1 MRYPEFIKQGDRI
14 GFIAPSF
21 GCGSIEPYFSRFK
34 SALKYF
40 EEKGYRT
47 VTGPNVY
54 KSDGI
59 GKSTAAAACGNEI
72 NDFFTNDKSDCIIS
86 VGGGETMCEDLGY
99 VDFDAIRKAGPKWF
113 LGYSDNT
120 NLTFT
125 LPTLCDTAAIYGP
138 CASSFGM
145 QPVHEY
151 LNDTF
156 KLLSGEKLKF
166 SNYPAWEL
174 EGKATEEAPLA
185 TVNATEPYSQKLYT
199 DGKLYSDAAC
209 PKCNISGRMIGGCL
223 DLLVCLCGTKFDK
236 VKDFIERYKDDGILW
251 FIEACDLNPLSIFR
265 AVWQLEN
272 AGWFKYTKG
281 FIFGR
286 PRLFNESVMGLD
298 NYDAVLNILKSKNV
312 PILFDADLGH
322 LPPQIPVISGAMA
335 DISIAGNHLEI
346 EYNLK

>member
-40 EEKGYRT
+40 EGKGYRII
-47 VTGPNVY
+47 TGPNVY

-59 GKSTAAAACGNEI
+59 GKSTNAAACGNEI
-72 NDFFTNDKSDCIIS
+72 NDFFTNDTSDCIIS
-86 VGGGETMCEDLGY
+86 VGGGETMCEDLGN

-151 LNDTF
+151 LNDSF
-156 KLLSGEKLKF
+156 KLLSGEKLRF
-166 SNYPAWEL
+166 SNYTAWEI
-174 EGKATEEAPLA
+174 EEAPLA
-185 TVNATEPYSQKLYT
+185 SVNANEPYSQKLYT
-199 DGKLYSDAAC
+199 DGKLYSDAEC

-236 VKDFIERYKDDGILW
+236 AKDFIERYKDDGILW
-251 FIEACDLNPLSIFR
+251 FIDACDL
-265 AVWQLEN
+265 
-272 AGWFKYTKG
+272 K
-281 FIFGR
+281 
-286 PRLFNESVMGLD
+286 
-298 NYDAVLNILKSKNV
+298 
-312 PILFDADLGH
+312 
-322 LPPQIPVISGAMA
+322 
-335 DISIAGNHLEI
+335 
-346 EYNLK
+346 